1 MRNKIL
7 VTGATGNVGGQV
19 VQLLKKKNAGFV
31 AGTKSNTIDG
41 VESVTANFADVASL
55 DKAMQGISTLF
66 MVLPNHPN
74 MVEWGKNV
82 IDAAKRSDIKHIVRS
97 GGSLADINSP
107 LTIRQFIGETDQY
120 LKNSGIDYT
129 ITAPSFFMQNFI
141 NFFAGDYKNGVI
153 YQPASDGKVSWTD
166 VRDIADVNVEVLL
179 NTGKYKTQTLIITGS
194 EALSY
199 AEAVGVMNEVLGK
212 EAQYVSVPDEAAI
225 KAMKDLQ
232 FPQFLIDVM
241 MDLNHCIVEGYAEEI
256 TDTVESVTGRRPI
269 SFRQFV
275 NDNKEVWL

>member
-1 MRNKIL
+1 MENKIL

-19 VQLLKKKNAGFV
+19 VQLLKEKDADFV
-31 AGTKSNTIDG
+31 AGTNSNTIDG
-41 VESVTANFADVASL
+41 VESITVNFADVASL

-82 IDAAKRSDIKHIVRS
+82 IDAAKRNGIKHIVRS
-97 GGSLADINSP
+97 GGSLADTSSP
-107 LTIRQFIGETDQY
+107 LKIRQTIGETDQY
-120 LKNSGIDYT
+120 LKDSGIDYT

-141 NFFAGDYKNGVI
+141 NFFAGDYKNGAI
-153 YQPASDGKVSWTD
+153 YQPAGDGEVSWTD
-166 VRDIADVNVEVLL
+166 VRDIAAVNVEILL
-179 NTGKYKTQTLIITGS
+179 NPGKYKNQTLIITGS

-199 AEAVGVMNEVLGK
+199 AEAVRVMNEVLGK

-225 KAMKDLQ
+225 KAMTDLQ
-232 FPQFLIDVM
+232 FPQFVIDVM
-241 MDLNHCIVEGYAEEI
+241 MDLNHCIVAGYAEEV
-256 TDTVESVTGRRPI
+256 TDTVEKVTGKKPI

-275 NDNKEVWL
+275 TDNREVWS